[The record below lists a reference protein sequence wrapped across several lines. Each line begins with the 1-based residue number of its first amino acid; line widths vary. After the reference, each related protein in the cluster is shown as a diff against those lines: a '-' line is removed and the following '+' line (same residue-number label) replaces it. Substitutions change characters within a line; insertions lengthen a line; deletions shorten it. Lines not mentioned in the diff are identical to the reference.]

1 MKAQNKDLTPWQTK
15 FNKELKHQVK
25 ILDKKF
31 ADMPTNSSMLIA
43 TPKIIDQYVRKIPT
57 GKSKTLKQ
65 MRESLAK
72 KYSAEYT
79 CPVTSGIFLRIV
91 AEAAFENYITGKQ
104 ALDKITPFW
113 RIIDENSPL
122 AKKLTFGED
131 FIHQM
136 RKRELGT

>member
-15 FNKELKHQVK
+15 LNKEAKHQVK

-31 ADMPTNSSMLIA
+31 ADMPANSSMLIA
-43 TPKIIDQYVRKIPT
+43 TPKIIDQFVRKIPK

-91 AEAAFENYITGKQ
+91 AEAAFENYISGKQ
-104 ALDKITPFW
+104 PLDKITPFW
-113 RIIDENSPL
+113 RIIEENSPL

-136 RKRELGT
+136 KKRELEK